1 MTHIGSLLLQ
11 IHRFIIIIG
20 TGAEKRKRRRKRS
33 NNDREYGRLMS
44 MEDNTA
50 VH

>member
-20 TGAEKRKRRRKRS
+20 TGAEKRKRRRKKS
-33 NNDREYGRLMS
+33 NNEREFRRIRS
-44 MEDNTA
+44 MENNTS